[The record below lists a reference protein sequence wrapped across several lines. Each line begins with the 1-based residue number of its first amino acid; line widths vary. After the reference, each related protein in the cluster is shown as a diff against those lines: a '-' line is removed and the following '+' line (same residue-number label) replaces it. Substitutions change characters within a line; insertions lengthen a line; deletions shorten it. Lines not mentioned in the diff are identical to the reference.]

1 MSSSRPWATVVRR
14 ERTKD
19 EFKYQKDDERGVI
32 SRTER
37 CHGFKGNSGGEM
49 EFGARRVRYP
59 FEFGALTSLLAN
71 GSVTLYNVGA
81 HRHKGP

>member
-1 MSSSRPWATVVRR
+1 MSSSRPWATFRR
-14 ERTKD
+14 GRTKD
-19 EFKYQKDDERGVI
+19 GPEYQKDVEREVI

-37 CHGFKGNSGGEM
+37 CHGFEGNSGGEM

-71 GSVTLYNVGA
+71 GSVTLYTVGA
-81 HRHKGP
+81 HRQRGP